1 MHSSSHTLISTRPRP
16 GGRRTFQA
24 LVLALLVLI
33 PSVLALAIPRGAK
46 AAGAPTVTKVEPSN
60 GPLGGGISVRIT
72 GTNLTGATKVKFG
85 ATEATSFSPET
96 ETSMKAVAPAGTG
109 TVDVTVTTTETSVTS
124 PADHFTYVPAP
135 TVTEVKPNSGPLGG
149 GPSVTITGTDL
160 TGVTKVK
167 FGATDATSFTPGS
180 STSMTAVAPAGTG
193 TVDVTVT
200 ATGGTSAAGAADH
213 FTYVPAPTV
222 TKVEPG
228 SGPAAGGTSVTITGT
243 DLTGVTAVKFGST
256 NATSFTPGSS
266 TSMTAVAPAGTGTVD
281 MTVTAT
287 GGTSAAGLADQFAY
301 VPAPTVTEVKPNSG
315 PLAGGTT
322 VTITGT
328 NLTGA
333 SAVEFGSTNATSFK
347 VESGASVT
355 AVAPAGTGKPDVTVT
370 TSGGTSATGP
380 ADQFTYLPVPT
391 VSKVE
396 PSSGP
401 AAGGTSVTITGTGF
415 TPATTVKF
423 GSASATGVL
432 VSLSSTSITA
442 ISPAGT
448 GTVDVTV
455 TTAGGSSPTSSAD
468 QFTYTTSPSS
478 GEKGSVPTIVT
489 GNGPVS
495 PVSGIRGRLP
505 APVLA
510 QSADVAPV
518 VGRVLVRLPGT
529 RGFVALT
536 GARQIPY
543 GTIVD
548 ATYGEVSI
556 TAAALHGGTQTGDF
570 FDGQFRVTQG
580 SNGKVVATLTSGD
593 FSVCRRGARAAGA
606 ELAHTGSRRAGARR
620 IASPTHLARRLWA
633 TAQGSFSTKGKYA
646 AGSVRGAQW
655 LTEDMCQG
663 TLILATRERVEVT
676 DLVRHRRIDVSAGQ
690 IYIAKPR

>member
-1 MHSSSHTLISTRPRP
+1 VTAT
-16 GGRRTFQA
+16 GGTS
-24 LVLALLVLI
+24 
-33 PSVLALAIPRGAK
+33 P
-46 AAGAPTVTKVEPSN
+46 AGA
-60 GPLGGGISVRIT
+60 
-72 GTNLTGATKVKFG
+72 
-85 ATEATSFSPET
+85 
-96 ETSMKAVAPAGTG
+96 
-109 TVDVTVTTTETSVTS
+109 
-124 PADHFTYVPAP
+124 ADHFTYVPAP
-135 TVTEVKPNSGPLGG
+135 TVTKVEPGSGPAAGG
-149 GPSVTITGTDL
+149 TSVTITGTDL
-160 TGVTKVK
+160 TGVTAVK
-167 FGATDATSFTPGS
+167 FGATYATSFTPGS

-222 TKVEPG
+222 TKVEPS
-228 SGPAAGGTSVTITGT
+228 SGPAPGGTSVTITGT
-243 DLTGVTAVKFGST
+243 NFTGATAVQFGSS
-256 NATSFTPGSS
+256 NATSFTFNSA
-266 TSMTAVAPAGTGTVD
+266 TSITATSPAGTGTVD
-281 MTVTAT
+281 
-287 GGTSAAGLADQFAY
+287 
-301 VPAPTVTEVKPNSG
+301 
-315 PLAGGTT
+315 
-322 VTITGT
+322 
-328 NLTGA
+328 
-333 SAVEFGSTNATSFK
+333 
-347 VESGASVT
+347 
-355 AVAPAGTGKPDVTVT
+355 VTVT
-370 TSGGTSATGP
+370 TPAGMSP
-380 ADQFTYLPVPT
+380 ADAADRFTYGPT
-391 VSKVE
+391 VAKLE
-396 PSSGP
+396 PNSGP

-415 TPATTVKF
+415 TAGTTVKF

-442 ISPAGT
+442 VSPAGT

-455 TTAGGSSPTSSAD
+455 TTLGGTSPTSSAD
-468 QFTYTTSPSS
+468 QFTYTTPSGS
-478 GEKGSVPTIVT
+478 GENPSVPTIVT

-518 VGRVLVRLPGT
+518 VGRVLVRLPRT

-536 GARQIPY
+536 GARQVPY

-606 ELAHTGSRRAGARR
+606 GLAHTGSRHARPRR

-646 AGSVRGAQW
+646 SGAVRGAQW

-690 IYIAKPR
+690 IYIAKAR